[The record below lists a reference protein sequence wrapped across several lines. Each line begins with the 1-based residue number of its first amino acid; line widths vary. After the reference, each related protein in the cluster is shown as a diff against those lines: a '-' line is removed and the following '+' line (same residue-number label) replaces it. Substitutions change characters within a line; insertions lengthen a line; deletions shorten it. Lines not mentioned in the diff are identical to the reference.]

1 MFFLFLKLKEM
12 QNVDFCPDCGTKMIH
27 LKKKQAM
34 TVTLVL
40 SCPKCG
46 YEKKATRPNSF
57 LAKVKNRPRENL
69 VIIGKKEHRLRTT
82 PIFAIDCPKCGN
94 NRAYAWIVHL
104 GSLEQS
110 STQFYRCTKCHYTY
124 RDTS

>member
-1 MFFLFLKLKEM
+1 M
-12 QNVDFCPDCGTKMIH
+12 DFCPDCKTKMMP
-27 LKKKQAM
+27 LKKKQAK
-34 TVTLVL
+34 TVTLIL

-57 LAKVKNRPRENL
+57 LANVKNRPRENL
-69 VIIGKKEHRLRTT
+69 VIIGKKEQRFRTA
-82 PIFAIDCPKCGN
+82 PIFAIGCPKCGN
-94 NRAYAWIVHL
+94 NRAYGWMVHL

-110 STQFYRCTKCHYTY
+110 STQFYRCTQCNYTY